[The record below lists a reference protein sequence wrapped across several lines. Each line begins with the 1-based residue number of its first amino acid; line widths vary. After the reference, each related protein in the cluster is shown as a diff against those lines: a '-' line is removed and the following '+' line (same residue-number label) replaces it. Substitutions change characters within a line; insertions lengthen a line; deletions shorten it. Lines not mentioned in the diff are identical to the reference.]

1 MGKWGGEEF
10 WEHDKLHKK
19 MCFKSRDL
27 NIFSGLQVS
36 ANMKKLPLN
45 IALFLLQIGYGS
57 TAPLNQANVVSCID
71 TCHPHDCSDMAA
83 QGLTSDG
90 VYLIYPGGANAPP
103 VPVYCDMSSAG
114 GPWTVFQKRFDGGV
128 DFYRGWE
135 DYESGFGLASGEYW
149 LGLQNIFLLTQK
161 KSYRLRIDLEDF
173 ENDTRHVT
181 YDSFSLSPLAV
192 NPDEDGYKLHIDG
205 FKEGDPTRRA
215 GNSILG
221 HNQFKFSTHDHDRDM
236 YVGNCAV
243 MYHGAFW
250 YNKCHGANLNGKY
263 QNGVTTEYATGVVW
277 ASWKG
282 AYYSLKRTEMK
293 ISPTSRESSKQQ
305 L

>member
-1 MGKWGGEEF
+1 
-10 WEHDKLHKK
+10 
-19 MCFKSRDL
+19 
-27 NIFSGLQVS
+27 
-36 ANMKKLPLN
+36 MKKL
-45 IALFLLQIGYGS
+45 LLIVVVVLHLHS
-57 TAPLNQANVVSCID
+57 AHSAPLNQANLNICRD
-71 TCHPHDCSDMAA
+71 TCHPLDCSDVFA

-90 VYLIYPGGANAPP
+90 VYLIYPGGVSSSP

-135 DYESGFGLASGEYW
+135 DYKFGFGRASGEYW

-161 KSYRLRIDLEDF
+161 KTYGLRIDMEDF
-173 ENDTRHVT
+173 ENNTRHVT

-192 NPDEDGYKLHIDG
+192 NPDEDGYKLDIDG
-205 FKEGDPTRRA
+205 FKEGDPAKLA
-215 GNSILG
+215 GNSLPN
-221 HNQFKFSTHDHDRDM
+221 HNRMNFSTYDRDRDI

-250 YNKCHGANLNGKY
+250 YNHCHGANLNGKY
-263 QNGVTTEYATGVVW
+263 QQGVTTEYATGVVW
-277 ASWKG
+277 ATWKG

-293 ISPTSRESSKQQ
+293 IAPTKSEQQ
-305 L
+305 